1 MIAYIFTGEELRFL
15 CGVLGVRGLP
25 SGEFSG
31 GEISDTQC
39 SRIAEGLSVKGFV
52 SMNGKKAVINSG
64 IAFLVQCLGRAEK
77 LYQSV
82 SGDFF
87 AGYVCNGISL
97 LLTRDRGSGNYF
109 LYPFEGEEGLIAR
122 LREEN
127 ISKWSEICGRENI
140 YG

>member
-31 GEISDTQC
+31 GEISDTQY
-39 SRIAEGLSVKGFV
+39 SMIAERLSVKGFV
-52 SMNGKKAVINSG
+52 SVNGKKAVINSG
-64 IAFLVQCLGRAEK
+64 IAFMVQCLGRAEK

-82 SGDFF
+82 SRDFF

-109 LYPFEGEEGLIAR
+109 LYPFEGEEGLVAR